1 VRPPISPFISIDR
14 NSGPPPRI
22 SQWSIGL
29 QREVSENLV
38 VEAAYVG
45 NRGVWWTVP
54 VLSLEQYN
62 SLDPQT
68 LKSQWG
74 LDITNP
80 TGRNLLLTRINSPR

>member
-1 VRPPISPFISIDR
+1 M
-14 NSGPPPRI
+14 
-22 SQWSIGL
+22 
-29 QREVSENLV
+29 

-45 NRGVWWTVP
+45 NRGVWWTAP

-80 TGRNLLLTRINSPR
+80 NDRNLLLTRINSPAVIARFPWLKDPNKSIPGSPRRSL